1 MKDKI
6 YTKSG
11 DKGMTRIHG
20 GERVEKDDIRIE
32 ANGALDELNAVIG
45 LVRFFLGEGHGWQAL
60 LFRLQSDLMVV
71 MSQVATPSVLRKENP
86 NVCPPDLVSFYEAQI
101 DLLSEEL
108 QEEGYFVL
116 PGGNSVSA
124 HCQWARTIARRAE
137 RRLWTLN
144 REDKVP
150 AEILMFL
157 NRLSDLLFVMG
168 RVAMQREGNI
178 EEKWR
183 QFAYKKKGNL

>member
-1 MKDKI
+1 MKNRI

-20 GERVEKDDIRIE
+20 GERVAKDDIRIE

-45 LVRFFLGEGHGWQAL
+45 VVRFFLGEGHEWQAV

-71 MSQVATPSVLRKENP
+71 MSQVATPSVLRKQNP
-86 NVCPPDLVSFYEAQI
+86 NVCPADLVSFYEAQV

-137 RRLWTLN
+137 RRLWTLD
-144 REDKVP
+144 RKDEVP
-150 AEILMFL
+150 AEILVFL

-168 RVAMQREGNI
+168 RVAMQREGKI
-178 EEKWR
+178 EEKWK